1 MDFFFFFFGDNLLQ
15 KLIINELV
23 LVLVNFF
30 NTQLMNFYFPAEKK
44 KQIDEF
50 FCMSNVGYVWYMH
63 LEIKNY
69 YLKIF
74 IKIYVNKKIHKNI

>member
-1 MDFFFFFFGDNLLQ
+1 
-15 KLIINELV
+15 
-23 LVLVNFF
+23 
-30 NTQLMNFYFPAEKK
+30 MNFYFPAEKK